1 MPNPYKK
8 FILGTAQFGMNYGIS
23 NKNGKIKSNEI
34 FKILNFLK
42 KKKVSYL
49 DTANSYKLSER
60 EIGKYYLDMLKK
72 MI

>member
-42 KKKVSYL
+42 KKK
-49 DTANSYKLSER
+49 
-60 EIGKYYLDMLKK
+60 
-72 MI
+72 